1 MLKLELLKL
10 PKGLLN
16 MLDFISIFGD
26 TEMMGCAINLSK
38 EPAYVDY
45 FCKLCRLLVK
55 FVTLILSEST
65 AYLLLN
71 TSGGL

>member
-1 MLKLELLKL
+1 MLKLELLKF

-26 TEMMGCAINLSK
+26 TEMMGYAINLSK
-38 EPAYVDY
+38 EPAYEDY
-45 FCKLCRLLVK
+45 FCKLWRLLVK
-55 FVTLILSEST
+55 FVILILSAST